1 MAGEWNR
8 WIFRF
13 SARIHFHWL
22 ALFCHHSNFV
32 SFLIFQHLGLRNSYD
47 RDYIG
52 FATLPEQVHRKSVKR
67 GFDFTLMVIGETGLG
82 KSTLIN
88 SLFMGDLYKNRV
100 VPSVAERLERTTQIE
115 KKQME
120 IEERGV
126 KLRLTIVDTPGFG
139 DSVNSEESWRTVVS
153 YIDDQ
158 VWLSHVFYHRHAG
171 FTFTNMKYALQNANY
186 SLGFLISIHISLS
199 LFLSVSF
206 CAVCVRA

>member
-1 MAGEWNR
+1 M
-8 WIFRF
+8 
-13 SARIHFHWL
+13 
-22 ALFCHHSNFV
+22 
-32 SFLIFQHLGLRNSYD
+32 RNSYD

-88 SLFMGDLYKNRV
+88 SLFLGDLYKNRV

-158 VWLSHVFYHRHAG
+158 VWCVSCYRSAIIPMFIEKCQLFSSISNFYTHS
-171 FTFTNMKYALQNANY
+171 FLFF
-186 SLGFLISIHISLS
+186 SLILVSSI
-199 LFLSVSF
+199 FY
-206 CAVCVRA
+206 R

>member
-1 MAGEWNR
+1 MRYAQY
-8 WIFRF
+8 I
-13 SARIHFHWL
+13 
-22 ALFCHHSNFV
+22 HSNFISSHNNFV
-32 SFLIFQHLGLRNSYD
+32 VITSFHFILFLLFLAFGIHLGLRNSYD

-88 SLFMGDLYKNRV
+88 SLFFSDLYKSRV
-100 VPSVAERLERTTQIE
+100 VPSVSERLERTTQIE

-158 VWLSHVFYHRHAG
+158 VYPW
-171 FTFTNMKYALQNANY
+171 
-186 SLGFLISIHISLS
+186 
-199 LFLSVSF
+199 
-206 CAVCVRA
+206 

>member
-1 MAGEWNR
+1 MKNR
-8 WIFRF
+8 F
-13 SARIHFHWL
+13 
-22 ALFCHHSNFV
+22 
-32 SFLIFQHLGLRNSYD
+32 LGLRNSYHD

-82 KSTLIN
+82 KSTLVN

-100 VPSVAERLERTTQIE
+100 VPSVSERLERTTQIE

-120 IEERGV
+120 IEERSV

-158 VWLSHVFYHRHAG
+158 VCCV
-171 FTFTNMKYALQNANY
+171 T
-186 SLGFLISIHISLS
+186 LS
-199 LFLSVSF
+199 LARHLFQLEIFIAKCQLFSCDF
-206 CAVCVRA
+206 

>member
-1 MAGEWNR
+1 MFISRLDTHIDCCCFVVVG
-8 WIFRF
+8 FRN
-13 SARIHFHWL
+13 
-22 ALFCHHSNFV
+22 NF
-32 SFLIFQHLGLRNSYD
+32 D

-67 GFDFTLMVIGETGLG
+67 GFDFTLLVAGETGLG

-88 SLFMGDLYKNRV
+88 SLFLGDLYKNRV

-139 DSVNSEESWRTVVS
+139 DSINGEESWRTVIN

-158 VWLSHVFYHRHAG
+158 VIKNKNCLAYHDRLLC
-171 FTFTNMKYALQNANY
+171 FCC
-186 SLGFLISIHISLS
+186 FLF
-199 LFLSVSF
+199 FLP
-206 CAVCVRA
+206 

>member
-1 MAGEWNR
+1 M
-8 WIFRF
+8 
-13 SARIHFHWL
+13 
-22 ALFCHHSNFV
+22 
-32 SFLIFQHLGLRNSYD
+32 RNSYD

-88 SLFMGDLYKNRV
+88 SLFLGDLYKNRA
-100 VPSVAERLERTTQIE
+100 VPSVSDRLERTTQIE

-158 VWLSHVFYHRHAG
+158 VWCALPLATFSNIPITKCQLFSLISNFYIA
-171 FTFTNMKYALQNANY
+171 F
-186 SLGFLISIHISLS
+186 ISIHSIFPFAL
-199 LFLSVSF
+199 VSSILH
-206 CAVCVRA
+206 R